1 MNTSLCSNKEL
12 AIHLPIDAHLP
23 EIVRALATTPNLV
36 IEAPPGAGKT
46 TRVPP
51 ALLEAGFSEVLVLE
65 PRRMAARLAAR
76 RVAEEMGEPVGETA
90 GYHVRFEQQ
99 AGPRTRLRFLTE
111 GVLTRRLLAE
121 RGLPGVGC
129 VLLDEFHERHLE
141 GDLALA
147 LLLHLQRASR
157 SDLRLVVMSATIEGG
172 RVAALMGGCPVIRA
186 EGRLYPLETLY
197 TPSSSGQLEERVAE
211 AVEGLLEKRGGDIL
225 VFLPG
230 AAEIRRCQRR
240 LERAA
245 ERLGVLV
252 LPLHG
257 ELPPAEQDRAVSPA
271 DGRKVILST
280 NVAESSITIEG
291 VTAVVDSGLARVAS
305 DSPWT
310 GLPRLEVRR
319 VCRASAM
326 QRAGR
331 AARTAPGA
339 VIRLYPEAD
348 FLSRPE
354 HDEPEIV
361 RRELSQFV
369 LDLKAAGIDRPDSL
383 EWLDAPPAPAVAA
396 AEGLL
401 QKLGALDRAGRLTE
415 LGRRVAGLPLHPRL
429 GALIARADARRAGK
443 QACAA
448 AAALSAGERL
458 PELAPHDSR
467 SDLFVLLENAT
478 EGRIKRLEQQIRRL
492 ARPRRDTADG
502 DEALL
507 RAILEAFPDRVARRR
522 RGRELRMAGGISV
535 EQAGNSTVK
544 GELMVVLE
552 VEERPEQG
560 LPLARLVSEI
570 EPEWLFDIEGAE
582 LSERVTVEWN
592 RQAERVEALSAV
604 LYEDLVIEESRTA
617 TPPEEAARLLAQK
630 ALEAGV
636 ERFAGAGKVAA
647 LKSRWNFAAAHGD
660 LPAFDDGLVQ
670 TAIERLSAGLKSFA
684 ELERAARDGGL
695 EQALLSLLN
704 VRQRRALDEIAPE
717 RIQLPGGRRAPVIY
731 REGQPPA
738 VASRLQDFFG
748 MKSTPRVA
756 RGQVAVTVELLAP
769 SRRPVQV
776 TQDLEGFWTRHYPQI
791 RRELM
796 RRYPRHAWP
805 ENPYNVFNE

>member
-12 AIHLPIDAHLP
+12 AIQLPVDAHLP
-23 EIVRALATTPNLV
+23 EIAGALAATANLV

-51 ALLEAGFSEVLVLE
+51 ALLAAGFGEVLVLE
-65 PRRMAARLAAR
+65 PRRLAARLAAR
-76 RVAEEMGEPVGETA
+76 RVATEMGESVGETV
-90 GYHVRFEQQ
+90 GFHVRFEQQ
-99 AGPRTRLRFLTE
+99 AGPRTKLRFLTE

-129 VLLDEFHERHLE
+129 VILDEFHERHLE

-147 LLLHLQRASR
+147 LLLHLQRTSR
-157 SDLRLVVMSATIEGG
+157 PDLRLVVMSATIEGG
-172 RVAALMGGCPVIRA
+172 RVAALMGGCPVIRT
-186 EGRLYPLETLY
+186 EGRLYPLETAY
-197 TPSSSGQLEERVAE
+197 TPSSSGQLEVRVAE
-211 AVEGLLEKRGGDIL
+211 AVEGLLVKRGGDIL

-230 AAEIRRCQRR
+230 AAEIRRCHGR
-240 LERAA
+240 LERIA
-245 ERLGVLV
+245 ERFGALV

-257 ELPPAEQDRAVSPA
+257 DLPAAEQDRAVNPA
-271 DGRKVILST
+271 AKRKIILST
-280 NVAESSITIEG
+280 NVAESSITIDG

-319 VCRASAM
+319 VSRASAQ

-339 VIRLYPEAD
+339 VVRLYPEAD

-354 HDEPEIV
+354 HEEPEIL

-369 LDLKAAGIDRPDSL
+369 LDLKAAGIEQPESL
-383 EWLDAPPAPAVAA
+383 AWLDPPPAAAVAA

-401 QKLGALDRAGRLTE
+401 VKLGAIDRAGRLTE

-429 GALIARADARRAGK
+429 ASMIVRAGGRGAGE

-458 PELAPHDSR
+458 PELAPHGSR
-467 SDLFVLLENAT
+467 SDLLVLLEGAP
-478 EGRIKRLEQQIRRL
+478 EGRIKRLEHQIRRL
-492 ARPRRDTADG
+492 ARPRKDTAHG
-502 DEALL
+502 DQALL

-535 EQAGNSTVK
+535 EQAGNSTVQ
-544 GELMVVLE
+544 GELLVVLE
-552 VEERPEQG
+552 VEDRPEQG

-592 RQAERVEALSAV
+592 RQAERVDALSAV
-604 LYEDLVIEESRTA
+604 LYADLVIEESRTPA
-617 TPPEEAARLLAQK
+617 PAEEAARLLMQK

-636 ERFAGAGKVAA
+636 GRFAGAEKLAA
-647 LKSRWNFAAAHGD
+647 LQNRWNFAAAFAD
-660 LPAFDDGLVQ
+660 LPAFDDSLV
-670 TAIERLSAGLKSFA
+670 AAALERLSAGLRSFA
-684 ELERAARDGGL
+684 ELERATRDGGL
-695 EQALLSLLN
+695 EQALLALLDR
-704 VRQRRALDEIAPE
+704 RQRQALDEIAPE
-717 RIQLPGGRRAPVIY
+717 RIQLPGGRRAPVVY
-731 REGQPPA
+731 RPGQAPA

-756 RGQVAVTVELLAP
+756 HGQVAVTVELLAP